1 MLEASLKVKSCSIE
15 ATVEER
21 VERSAV
27 NEEDPPADQDGD
39 NNEEESDDET
49 ATDSDNSTDSP
60 PEVTTAGAADLAK
73 AISLTCLSVILLV
86 LFY

>member
-1 MLEASLKVKSCSIE
+1 MLEATLKVKSCSIE

-21 VERSAV
+21 VERSV
-27 NEEDPPADQDGD
+27 DNEENAAAVQEDDTND
-39 NNEEESDDET
+39 EESDLAT
-49 ATDSDNSTDSP
+49 ADSDSSTDST
-60 PEVTTAGAADLAK
+60 PESTTAGAADLAI

>member
-21 VERSAV
+21 VERSAG
-27 NEEDPPADQDGD
+27 NEEDSPAALEDD
-39 NNEEESDDET
+39 NNDEESGEDT
-49 ATDSDNSTDSP
+49 ATDSDGSTEP
-60 PEVTTAGAADLAK
+60 TPEVTTAGAADLAK